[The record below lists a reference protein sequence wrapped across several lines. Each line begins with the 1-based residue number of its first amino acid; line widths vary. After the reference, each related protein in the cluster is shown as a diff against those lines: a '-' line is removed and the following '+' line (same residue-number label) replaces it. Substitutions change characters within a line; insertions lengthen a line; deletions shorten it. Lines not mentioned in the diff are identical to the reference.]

1 MIAARWK
8 ALPWILAVVL
18 LAFSFV
24 AANRLLHTQEGDAG
38 AGPDAPPK
46 KDAKPAP
53 APNAQ
58 GLTVLGT
65 VDSPLGIARVDAPSL
80 PALSGATVT
89 AVFVQSGQLVKIGDP
104 LMQFD
109 DSAFRPKLEQAE
121 GALLAARWDADKARK
136 QKDDHPALIDL
147 QKLAMSTAETTHK
160 FAKEGLDR
168 GREAFEIGL
177 AANKMLTEADKDQS
191 RRFKLELLEAEYKV
205 EQAKAAWE
213 KEKKE
218 LKRLE
223 TKPVDIDVQL
233 ATAKI
238 QVMTG
243 AVAEA
248 KAAIAS
254 AKVLARTAGVVERLT
269 AQPGMTFGPA
279 TRQPALYIVPTGAR
293 IVRAEVE
300 AEFAHKINDR
310 VGKTVTI
317 CDSHNFSLTYEGRVT
332 RIGTSYLPK
341 RGSADTLA
349 VNPTQVLE
357 CEIEVIDP
365 TPAGKPP
372 LRVGQPVRVVF
383 GQ

>member
-8 ALPWILAVVL
+8 ALPWILAVCL

-24 AANRLLHTQEGDAG
+24 AANRLLHTQEQNNG
-38 AGPDAPPK
+38 AGPDAPK
-46 KDAKPAP
+46 KDAKAGPATP
-53 APNAQ
+53 PSA

-65 VDSPLGIARVDAPSL
+65 VDTPLGIARVDAPSL
-80 PALSGATVT
+80 PALSGATVVG
-89 AVFVQSGQLVKIGDP
+89 VFVREGQEVKVGDP
-104 LMQFD
+104 LFHLD
-109 DSAFRPKLEQAE
+109 DSVFRFKLDQAE
-121 GALLAARWDADKARK
+121 EALAGARVEAVKAKVQEADHLAV
-136 QKDDHPALIDL
+136 IDL
-147 QKLAMSTAETTHK
+147 QKLAVSAAETTHK

-177 AANKMLTEADKDQS
+177 AANKMLSDADRDQS

-213 KEKKE
+213 KDRKE

-223 TKPVDIDVQL
+223 TKPVDLDVQL
-233 ATAKI
+233 TAAKI
-238 QVMTG
+238 KGLSAV
-243 AVAEA
+243 VAEA
-248 KAAIAS
+248 KVVIELT
-254 AKVLARTAGVVERLT
+254 KVKARTAGVVERLT

-279 TRQPALYIVPTGAR
+279 TRQPAMYLVTTGAR

-310 VGKTVTI
+310 IGQMVTI
-317 CDSHNFSLTYEGRVT
+317 RNSHNSSQTYEGKVT
-332 RIGTSYLPK
+332 RLGTIYLPK

-357 CEIEVIDP
+357 CEIEVLDP
-365 TPAGKPP
+365 APAGKPP
-372 LRVGQPVRVVF
+372 LRVGQPVLVKF
-383 GQ
+383 GP